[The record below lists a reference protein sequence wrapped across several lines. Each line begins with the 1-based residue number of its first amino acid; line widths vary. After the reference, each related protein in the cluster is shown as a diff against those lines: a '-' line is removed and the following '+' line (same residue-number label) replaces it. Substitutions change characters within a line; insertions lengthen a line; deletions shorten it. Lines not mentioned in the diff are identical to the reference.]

1 MIVKFDWN
9 ELVLQDILRGTIY
22 CVCNSSQY
30 SESKVNGRYMLVDI
44 LLQSNHRMSPMDSAM
59 VELVPVKADTKYRRL

>member
-1 MIVKFDWN
+1 
-9 ELVLQDILRGTIY
+9 
-22 CVCNSSQY
+22 
-30 SESKVNGRYMLVDI
+30 MLVDI